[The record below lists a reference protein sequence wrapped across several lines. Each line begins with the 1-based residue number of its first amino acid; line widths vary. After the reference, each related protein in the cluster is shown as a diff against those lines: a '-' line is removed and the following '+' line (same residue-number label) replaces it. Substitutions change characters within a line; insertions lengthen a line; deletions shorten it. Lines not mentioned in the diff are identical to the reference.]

1 MGWWNKLAREYMNKQ
16 YTEYGYRGA
25 KELHGARKEIAD
37 LKERVAELQKQ
48 LQSSINEAD
57 NLRARANIPKY

>member
-1 MGWWNKLAREYMNKQ
+1 MNKQ

-25 KELHGARKEIAD
+25 KELHEARKEIAD